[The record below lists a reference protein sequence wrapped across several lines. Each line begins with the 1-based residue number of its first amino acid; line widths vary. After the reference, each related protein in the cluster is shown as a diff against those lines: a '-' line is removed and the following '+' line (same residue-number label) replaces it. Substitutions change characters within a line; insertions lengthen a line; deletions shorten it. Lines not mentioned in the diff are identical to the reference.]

1 MSLRERVGLNLQR
14 LRRNRDLS
22 QEKLALL
29 ADVDRGYVGKIE
41 NAHYSVSV
49 DMIEQL
55 ADALEVD
62 PIEFFQPRD

>member
-1 MSLRERVGLNLQR
+1 MNLRERVGLNLQR
-14 LRRNRDLS
+14 LRRDRDLS

>member
-1 MSLRERVGLNLQR
+1 MNLQR
-14 LRRNRDLS
+14 LRRDRDLS

>member
-1 MSLRERVGLNLQR
+1 MKLRERVGLNLQS
-14 LRRNRDLS
+14 LRRSRDLS

-29 ADVDRGYVGKIE
+29 AEIDRGYVGKIE

-62 PIEFFQPRD
+62 PIEFFQPRG

>member
-1 MSLRERVGLNLQR
+1 MNLRERVGLNLQR